1 MRIKLIQ
8 DRDTILKI
16 LTSDDVERKLR
27 LLDRLDGVNT
37 KDSVKILIKMLE
49 EKSWV
54 MREKAALKLAA
65 YGPKVS
71 LRLKRL
77 LRKGYWYTRASACL
91 ALGEIAD
98 MHMVGPIVTVLLND
112 ENPTVQKEASNA
124 ILKLARKKPEKFAL
138 ELMSIS
144 LKANE
149 LKTVLGTLE
158 QLGIEQY
165 SRIKEKVMN
174 ERNV

>member
-16 LTSDDVERKLR
+16 LKSDDIEKKLR
-27 LLDRLDGVNT
+27 LLDKLDGVNT
-37 KDSVKILIKMLE
+37 KDSVKILVKMLE
-49 EKSWV
+49 DKSWV

-98 MHMVGPIVTVLLND
+98 IHMIEPIVTVLLND

-124 ILKLARKKPEKFAL
+124 ILKLARKKPDKFAH
-138 ELMSIS
+138 ELTNIA
-144 LKANE
+144 LRTNE
-149 LKTVLGTLE
+149 LNTVLATLE

-165 SRIKEKVMN
+165 SKIKEKVMN